1 MAPSFLGF
9 FSKRENSR
17 TLRKASRSPTHS
29 QATNPAAL
37 PPVSS
42 TMSFTSPSIGDTS
55 EQLEGSQLSLETEY
69 VLADADSP
77 ITSASVYPLGSA
89 PSSASASTTKIRLP
103 FRRKKSTHTELL
115 TLSTQSPTVSMST
128 SQGPHKFSIES
139 SLSDSPS
146 LRPPPS
152 RSAIFG
158 SYADPQNALST
169 RSLPQDVPVAH
180 SRQSSRDVSRNYD
193 TMSNPDSHVTSPTAP
208 PSEQP
213 NKGRLF
219 SWARPRART
228 KSKASLPDSSLQ
240 SSPAPL
246 PPLPPPPAD
255 SFNLRSFRHVAPPTP
270 RSPNPEP
277 SSSGNSSHNRGAT
290 PRLRTRENSFASDSS
305 QRISVAAFREVQ
317 ARRSTA
323 DSPAP
328 SSPGDRDSLVSG
340 QVRSR
345 KRSSTLVTPP
355 LPTSGSQPPLPP
367 SCHPTRTSVASL
379 FISSNMT
386 SSESSEEGESES
398 EKEATLRPS
407 RQRTITNRSLGGT
420 QSEHGHRSPPIFSA
434 TWSDIGHGT
443 PSASPGL
450 ASPLPRSA
458 SHSPHVET
466 PEGTSRTSSI
476 YSRKRASVSASA
488 LVPDVVAKCASMIP
502 KLSAG

>member
-17 TLRKASRSPTHS
+17 TLRRASRSPTHS
-29 QATNPAAL
+29 RTTDPAAL

-42 TMSFTSPSIGDTS
+42 TNSFTLPSIGDTS
-55 EQLEGSQLSLETEY
+55 EQFEGSQLSLETEY

-115 TLSTQSPTVSMST
+115 AVSTHAPTPSTIT

-180 SRQSSRDVSRNYD
+180 SCQSSRDMSRNYE
-193 TMSNPDSHVTSPTAP
+193 TMSNPDSHVTPPTAP
-208 PSEQP
+208 PSEHP

-240 SSPAPL
+240 SSSAPL

-255 SFNLRSFRHVAPPTP
+255 SFNIRSFRHITLPASH
-270 RSPNPEP
+270 SPNPEHSP
-277 SSSGNSSHNRGAT
+277 SGNPSNNRVAT
-290 PRLRTRENSFASDSS
+290 PRLRTRENSFASDPS

-317 ARRSTA
+317 ARRSVT
-323 DSPAP
+323 DSPVP

-355 LPTSGSQPPLPP
+355 LPTSGSPSPLSP
-367 SCHPTRTSVASL
+367 SHNPTRTSIASL
-379 FISSNMT
+379 FLSSNMT
-386 SSESSEEGESES
+386 SSESSEEGDSES
-398 EKEATLRPS
+398 EEEATLRPS
-407 RQRTITNRSLGGT
+407 RQRTVTNRSLGGT
-420 QSEHGHRSPPIFSA
+420 QSEFSHRSSPIFNA
-434 TWSDIGHGT
+434 TRSDVGHG
-443 PSASPGL
+443 SSSGSPGL

-458 SHSPHVET
+458 SHSPQAEA
-466 PEGTSRTSSI
+466 PEGTNRTLSI

-488 LVPDVVAKCASMIP
+488 LVPDVAAKRASMIS
-502 KLSAG
+502 KLSTG